1 MSPLSR
7 LVPPILLRMP
17 TRPIARPVPRPAPR
31 RRPPQT
37 SRPRWPTVDGRSALA
52 ICAALLL
59 PAALLAL
66 HWLALTRA
74 PAAWQPAAITLR
86 LAAGESIDLGGQEL
100 AATHADRRHLRVRR
114 DAQRGWMVQNL
125 SSSHALLLQTGALE
139 QPSGALEL
147 QAGQRVQIGTQVLK
161 IEASSR
167 QQLAF
172 SAAGHQWRYDGALL
186 YRDGQRQAAC
196 PQTSW
201 PARLAAGWNSSMPH
215 WLTVGRPLTLGG
227 NLYCDNRLGLELGSA
242 GAARITAQQGHFI
255 LHTSRPDAASLP
267 VLLLPEQLAGAPQDL
282 RRQEL
287 LLSDGMV
294 MIVGHT
300 RLGVT
305 TKGDSL
311 TLRPSQHVRL
321 FATPELP
328 LPPALHW
335 EWRQRQPGLESAP
348 AAVRTLAMSLATC
361 AAILLGRYLLTMLRL
376 QSSALPALMENAA
389 ALLLLA
395 CAATALYLQR
405 SLQAVPAM
413 ISLLL
418 AGCALLLWLAHP
430 ARRNLLGI
438 CAASLLALGLLS
450 QLELGLG
457 ASDTAWLRYYQK
469 SCALLALGMSAAAV
483 CLQWLQTRQHRGRHL
498 AQTSIEWL
506 LAGYA
511 AFALAGLL
519 LQVVLGDET
528 GVFDLQPV
536 ELAKLALAALSAHC
550 LALRFNWH
558 SQTGN
563 TTSLA
568 ERSARWL
575 HLIAP
580 ALLFLMLLAL
590 ALVQVDDF
598 SPLILL
604 LVWTSAIA
612 LAYAVA
618 AQQRALLAT
627 ILALGLL
634 TAAAIAALRL
644 LGSDEVIRWGFY
656 ADRFL
661 VWLQPALHPHTGQ
674 QLLAG
679 AQAIAAGGWWGSDGL
694 LGLRTL
700 GQPAGEVL
708 SVPAIQDDFAA
719 SFFLNRHGL
728 LAGLML
734 WCLQAGFLHALLCAA
749 WHNYRQAV
757 AARHFRQAW
766 LGRFRYLMLTGAAA
780 LVFGHFLL
788 SWGTNLAIFPIMG
801 QPMSFLSA
809 GGSHLLFFLCP
820 LLAFSAFN
828 APSMQGE

>member
-37 SRPRWPTVDGRSALA
+37 SRPRWPTVDGRSTLA

-59 PAALLAL
+59 PATLLAL

-100 AATHADRRHLRVRR
+100 AAPHADRRHLRVRR
-114 DAQRGWMVQNL
+114 DAQQGWMVQNL
-125 SSSHALLLQTGALE
+125 SSSRALLLQTGALE

-172 SAAGHQWRYDGALL
+172 SASGHQWRYDGALL
-186 YRDGQRQAAC
+186 YRDGQRQVAC

-201 PARLAAGWNSSMPH
+201 RARLAAGWNSSMPH
-215 WLTVGRPLTLGG
+215 WLAVARPLTLGG

-242 GAARITAQQGHFI
+242 GAARITAQQGHFM
-255 LHTSRPDAASLP
+255 LHTSHPDAASLP
-267 VLLLPEQLAGAPQDL
+267 VLLLQEPLAGAPQDL
-282 RRQEL
+282 RRQEMPL
-287 LLSDGMV
+287 ADGMV

-335 EWRQRQPGLESAP
+335 DWRQRQPGLESAP

-361 AAILLGRYLLTMLRL
+361 AAMLLGRYLLTMLRL
-376 QSSALPALMENAA
+376 QSSALPALLESAA

-405 SLQAVPAM
+405 SLQAVPAL

-450 QLELGLG
+450 QLEQGLG
-457 ASDTAWLRYYQK
+457 ASDAAWLRYYQK
-469 SCALLALGMSAAAV
+469 SCVLLALGMSAAAL
-483 CLQWLQTRQHRGRHL
+483 CLQWLQSRQRHGRHL

-511 AFALAGLL
+511 AIALAGLL

-550 LALRFNWH
+550 LALRFNWQNQ
-558 SQTGN
+558 SGRS
-563 TTSLA
+563 TSLA

-580 ALLFLMLLAL
+580 ALLFLTLLGL

-604 LVWTSAIA
+604 LIWCSAMA
-612 LAYAVA
+612 LAYALA

-634 TAAAIAALRL
+634 TTAAIAALRL
-644 LGSDEVIRWGFY
+644 PGSDELIRWGFY

-679 AQAIAAGGWWGSDGL
+679 AQAIADGGWWGSDGH
-694 LGLRTL
+694 LGLRSL
-700 GQPAGEVL
+700 GQPVGEVL
-708 SVPAIQDDFAA
+708 GVPAIQDDFAA

-728 LAGLML
+728 LAGLLL
-734 WCLQAGFLHALLCAA
+734 WCLQAGFLYALLCAA
-749 WHNYRQAV
+749 WHNYRQAGV
-757 AARHFRQAW
+757 ARHFRQAW
-766 LGRFRYLMLTGAAA
+766 LGRFRYFMLTGAAA

-820 LLAFSAFN
+820 LLAFSAFS